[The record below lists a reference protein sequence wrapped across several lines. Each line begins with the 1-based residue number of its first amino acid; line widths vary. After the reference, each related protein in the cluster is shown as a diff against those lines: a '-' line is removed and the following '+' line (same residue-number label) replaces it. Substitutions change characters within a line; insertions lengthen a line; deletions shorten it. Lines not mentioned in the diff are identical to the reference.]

1 MSKDDFE
8 VLPRGTTEELK
19 VLRQFSK
26 EMIAISR
33 TMENPVFLPML
44 IGKWEEMTS
53 LVRQLEKFYAH
64 HTEKYP
70 T

>member
-33 TMENPVFLPML
+33 TMENPV
-44 IGKWEEMTS
+44 GKWEEMTS
-53 LVRQLEKFYAH
+53 LVRQLEKFHAH

>member
-1 MSKDDFE
+1 MSEGNFE
-8 VLPRGTTEELK
+8 VLPRGTTEELR

-26 EMIAISR
+26 DMIDISH
-33 TMENPVFLPML
+33 TMVNPV
-44 IGKWEEMTS
+44 GKWEEMTS